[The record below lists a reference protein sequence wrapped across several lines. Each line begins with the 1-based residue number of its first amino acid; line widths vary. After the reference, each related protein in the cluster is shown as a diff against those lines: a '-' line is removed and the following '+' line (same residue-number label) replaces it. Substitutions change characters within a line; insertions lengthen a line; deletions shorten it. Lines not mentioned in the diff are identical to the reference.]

1 MARVASFR
9 YASLPSYLGP
19 NITLPPDLAAHRS
32 ATMTTTRRNDVQTFA
47 LAGGLSASFAV
58 GLGLVVAIEGAVLH
72 LWVAS
77 RSQAWAWAIT
87 ALNIITLAW
96 LWREYKAGTRARLV
110 LSETDVEIDAG
121 SRLRCRFPRSL
132 IASAEA
138 ATWRSV
144 PDFASDFANTAN
156 PLDPNVVLVL
166 REPVNARVALG
177 ITKRVS
183 RIGLRLSDHEGV
195 VALLR

>member
-1 MARVASFR
+1 
-9 YASLPSYLGP
+9 
-19 NITLPPDLAAHRS
+19 
-32 ATMTTTRRNDVQTFA
+32 MTNTRRNDVKTFA
-47 LAGGLSASFAV
+47 LDGGLSASFAV

-87 ALNIITLAW
+87 ALNIVTLVW
-96 LWREYKAGTRARLV
+96 LWREYQAGTRARLV

-132 IASAEA
+132 IASADA

-144 PDFASDFANTAN
+144 PDLASDFANTAS
-156 PLDPNVVLVL
+156 PLEPNVILIL
-166 REPVNARVALG
+166 REPVHARVALG

-183 RIGLRLSDHEGV
+183 RIGLRLSDGEGFA
-195 VALLR
+195 ALVR

>member
-1 MARVASFR
+1 
-9 YASLPSYLGP
+9 
-19 NITLPPDLAAHRS
+19 
-32 ATMTTTRRNDVQTFA
+32 MTNTGRNDVKTFA
-47 LAGGLSASFAV
+47 LDGGLSGSFAA

-87 ALNIITLAW
+87 VLNIVTLAW
-96 LWREYKAGTRARLV
+96 LWREYQAGTRARLV
-110 LSETDVEIDAG
+110 LSDTDVEIDAG

-144 PDFASDFANTAN
+144 PDLASDFANTAN
-156 PLDPNVVLVL
+156 PLEPNVILVL
-166 REPVNARVALG
+166 REPVDARVALG
-177 ITKRVS
+177 IAKRVS
-183 RIGLRLSDHEGV
+183 RIGLRLSDREGV
-195 VALLR
+195 AALSNVSPRTQC